1 MGMMAYNVPRELPR
15 GSRRMSP
22 WGFAPLVLPFVILIA
37 VALFASFRWHPGTKT
52 PPPGMRGSLVWGDAI
67 FADRVEVKAW
77 MTLHGASYLRWAK
90 HHPAA
95 LRLLPAKAKRPPK
108 R

>member
-1 MGMMAYNVPRELPR
+1 
-15 GSRRMSP
+15 MSV

-77 MTLHGASYLRWAK
+77 MTLHGASYTRWAK

-95 LRLLPAKAKRPPK
+95 LSLLPAKAKRPPK